1 MAMDPVCGMHV
12 DEKNAVYKKEKD
24 GQTFYF
30 CSERCLKEFEQPEIE
45 YRNLKRTTL
54 FSSVLAG
61 MALVLTYFP
70 VLPVLPNNFW
80 LFIFAT
86 PVQFIGGWRFYKG
99 MWDALKAKS
108 ANMDTLIATGTSAAW
123 LYSVFVVFLP
133 QIFVGEAYFDTSAAI
148 IALILVGKLL
158 EEMAKGK
165 ASESLR
171 KLLDLRPKT
180 AVVIRK
186 GKEIEIPADTIEIG
200 DIMVVKPGQSI
211 PTDGVIVEGHT
222 EIDESVITGESLPVT
237 RKESDKVIGA
247 TINKS
252 GLLKIRATNVG
263 ADTTLAQIISLVEKA
278 QVSKVPIQR
287 LADRISAYFVPAVI
301 VTALVSSG
309 VWYIVTANFIFS
321 LTIAIMVLIIACPC
335 ALGLATPTAILV
347 GTGKAAENG
356 ILIRNGE
363 ALETA
368 HKVNTIIFDK
378 TGTLT
383 KGKPSVTDLIAI
395 NGDTKELLK
404 LAAIGEKGSEHPL
417 GEAIIRKAEETGIKV
432 EYAKSYHTI
441 SGKGI
446 KSEYLRRDLLMGN
459 AALMK
464 DSDVDVSQL
473 GAQTERLET
482 EGKTAI
488 LVVYNNKPLGVVGIA
503 DTLQDYSKDAI
514 DGLSAKGIEVIMIT
528 GDNERTAAS
537 IAKQAGIEKVFANV
551 LPQNKADKVKELQ
564 AEGKVVAFVGDGI
577 NDAPALA
584 QADVGIAIG
593 SGTDVAKET
602 GSIVLIK
609 HDLRD
614 VFIAIDISRYAM
626 KKIKQNLFWAFFY
639 NTAGIPVAAGLLYPY
654 FGLLLT
660 PLIAAAAMAFSSFF
674 VVGNSVLMKG
684 YRPKFY

>member
-1 MAMDPVCGMHV
+1 MATDPVCGMHV

-24 GQTFYF
+24 GQTYYF
-30 CSERCLKEFEQPEIE
+30 CSEKCLKEFEQPEIE
-45 YRNLKRTTL
+45 YEKLKQITL
-54 FSSVLAG
+54 FSSVLAIIT
-61 MALVLTYFP
+61 LLLTYFP
-70 VLPVLPNNFW
+70 LLPLLPNNVW

-99 MWDALKAKS
+99 TLDALNAKS
-108 ANMDTLIATGTSAAW
+108 ANMDTLIALGTSAAW
-123 LYSVFVVFLP
+123 LYSALATFLP
-133 QIFVGEAYFDTSAAI
+133 QTFKGEPYFDTSAVI

-158 EEMAKGK
+158 EEIAKGK

-171 KLLDLRPKT
+171 KLIDLRPKT
-180 AVVIRK
+180 ATVIRN
-186 GKEIEIPADTIEIG
+186 GKENEIPISEIVVG
-200 DIMVVKPGQSI
+200 DVMLVKPGQSI
-211 PTDGVIVEGHT
+211 PTDGVIAEGHT
-222 EIDESVITGESLPVT
+222 EIDESMITGESLPVT
-237 RKESDKVIGA
+237 RKKGDKVIGS

-252 GLLKIRATNVG
+252 GLLKIKATNVG
-263 ADTTLAQIISLVEKA
+263 ADTTLAQIINLVEKA
-278 QVSKVPIQR
+278 QLSKVPIQR
-287 LADRISAYFVPAVI
+287 LADKVSAYFVPIVI
-301 VTALVSSG
+301 VIALISSFF
-309 VWYIVTANFIFS
+309 WYAVTADTIFS
-321 LTIAIMVLIIACPC
+321 LTTAIMVLIIACPC

-363 ALETA
+363 AIETA

-383 KGKPSVTDLIAI
+383 KGKPSVTDLIAV

-417 GEAIIRKAEETGIKV
+417 GEAIIRKAEEMEIKV
-432 EYAKSYHTI
+432 EYAKSYQTF

-446 KSEYLRRDLLMGN
+446 KSEYLRRSLLVGN

-464 DSDVDVSQL
+464 DEGVKFSQL
-473 GAQTERLET
+473 DAHMEKLEA

-488 LVVYNNKPLGVVGIA
+488 MVAYNNKPLGVIGIA
-503 DTLQDYSKDAI
+503 DTLQDYSKDAV
-514 DGLSAKGIEVIMIT
+514 DALSAKGIEVIMIT
-528 GDNERTAAS
+528 GDNERTAVA

-564 AEGKVVAFVGDGI
+564 EQGKIVAFVGDGI

-584 QADVGIAIG
+584 QANIGIAVG

-602 GSIVLIK
+602 GSVILIK

-614 VFIAIDISRYAM
+614 VFTAIDISRYTM

-639 NTAGIPVAAGLLYPY
+639 NTAGIPIAAGLLYPY
-654 FGLLLT
+654 FGVLLT

-684 YRPKFY
+684 YKPKF

>member
-1 MAMDPVCGMHV
+1 MATDPVCGMHV
-12 DEKNAVYKKEKD
+12 DEKSAVYKKEKD

-45 YRNLKRTTL
+45 YRKLKQITI
-54 FSSVLAG
+54 FSIILSSIT
-61 MALVLTYFP
+61 LVLTYFP
-70 VLPVLPNNFW
+70 VLPILPNNIW

-99 MWDALKAKS
+99 MWDALRSKS
-108 ANMDTLIATGTSAAW
+108 ANMDTLIAVGTSAAW
-123 LYSVFVVFLP
+123 LYSTLVTFLP
-133 QIFVGEAYFDTSAAI
+133 QIFKGEPYFDTSAVI
-148 IALILVGKLL
+148 ISLILIGKLL
-158 EEMAKGK
+158 EEIAKGK
-165 ASESLR
+165 ASESLK

-186 GKEIEIPADTIEIG
+186 GKEIEIPISEIVVG
-200 DIMVVKPGQSI
+200 DVMLVKPGQSI
-211 PTDGVIVEGHT
+211 PTDGLIVEGHT
-222 EIDESVITGESLPVT
+222 EIDESMITGESLPVS
-237 RKESDKVIGA
+237 RKEGDKIIGS

-252 GLLKIRATNVG
+252 GLLKIKATNVG
-263 ADTTLAQIISLVEKA
+263 SDTTLAQIISLVEKA
-278 QVSKVPIQR
+278 QLSKVPIQR
-287 LADRISAYFVPAVI
+287 LADKVSAYFVPIVI
-301 VTALVSSG
+301 IVALVSSLI
-309 VWYIVTANFIFS
+309 WYSITADFVFS

-383 KGKPSVTDLIAI
+383 KGEPAVTDLISLTG
-395 NGDTKELLK
+395 NTKELLK
-404 LAAIGEKGSEHPL
+404 VAAITEKGSEHPI
-417 GEAIIRKAEETGIKV
+417 GEAILRKAEEQKIKID
-432 EYAKSYHTI
+432 YAKSYQTF

-446 KSEYLRRDLLMGN
+446 KCEYLGKKLLVGN
-459 AALMK
+459 ESMMREEKIDTGPLK
-464 DSDVDVSQL
+464 
-473 GAQTERLET
+473 ERVEKLQG
-482 EGKTAI
+482 EGKTA
-488 LVVYNNKPLGVVGIA
+488 VMVAYNNKPLGVIGVA
-503 DTLQDYSKDAI
+503 DTLQDYSAEAVELLRK
-514 DGLSAKGIEVIMIT
+514 KGVECIMIT
-528 GDNERTAAS
+528 GDNERTAIA
-537 IAKQAGIEKVFANV
+537 IAKQAGIEKVFASV

-564 AEGKVVAFVGDGI
+564 EQGKIVAFVGDGI

-602 GSIVLIK
+602 GNIVLIK

-614 VFIAIDISRYAM
+614 VFIAIDVSRYTM

-660 PLIAAAAMAFSSFF
+660 PIIAAGAMAFSSFF
-674 VVGNSVLMKG
+674 VVGNSVLMKR
-684 YRPKFY
+684 YKPKI

>member
-1 MAMDPVCGMHV
+1 MATDPVCGMYV
-12 DEKNAVYKKEKD
+12 DEKNAVYKREKN
-24 GQTFYF
+24 GETFYF
-30 CSERCLKEFEQPEIE
+30 CSEKCLKEFEQPEVE
-45 YRNLKRTTL
+45 YNKLKRVTA
-54 FSSVLAG
+54 FSIVLSA
-61 MALVLTYFP
+61 ATLVLTYFP
-70 VLPVLPNNFW
+70 LLPVLPNNAW
-80 LFIFAT
+80 LFILST

-99 MWDALKAKS
+99 AFDALKAKT
-108 ANMDTLIATGTSAAW
+108 ANMDTLIALGTSAAW
-123 LYSVFVVFLP
+123 LYSTLVIFLP
-133 QIFVGEAYFDTSAAI
+133 QAFRGEVYFDTSAII

-158 EEMAKGK
+158 EEMAKGR

-171 KLLDLRPKT
+171 KLLDLRPKH
-180 AVVIRK
+180 AVVVRN
-186 GKEIEIPADTIEIG
+186 GKEVEIPASEVSVG
-200 DIMVVKPGQSI
+200 DVMLVKPGQSI
-211 PTDGVIVEGHT
+211 PTDGVILEGHT
-222 EIDESVITGESLPVT
+222 EIDESMITGESLPVT
-237 RKESDKVIGA
+237 RKENDQVIGS

-263 ADTTLAQIISLVEKA
+263 SDTTLSQIIKLVEKA
-278 QVSKVPIQR
+278 QISKVPIQR

-301 VTALVSSG
+301 LVALVSSFA
-309 VWYIVTANFIFS
+309 WYAVTSNFIFS

-383 KGKPSVTDLIAI
+383 KGKPSVTDLAAI
-395 NGDTKELLK
+395 SGDTKALLK
-404 LAAIGEKGSEHPL
+404 IAAIGEKGSEHPL
-417 GEAIIRKAEETGIKV
+417 GEAIIRKAEEMKIKT
-432 EYAKSYHTI
+432 EYAKSYQTF

-446 KSEYLRRDLLMGN
+446 KSEYLRRNLLVGN

-464 DSDVDVSQL
+464 DHKLDVSQL
-473 GAQTERLET
+473 DAQVEKLES
-482 EGKTAI
+482 EGKTAT
-488 LVVYNNKPLGVVGIA
+488 LVAYNNKPLGVIGIA
-503 DTLQDYSKDAI
+503 DTLQDYSRDAVEA
-514 DGLSAKGIEVIMIT
+514 LSAKKIEVIMIT
-528 GDNERTAAS
+528 GDNERTANA

-551 LPQNKADKVKELQ
+551 LPQNKAEKVKELQ

-602 GSIVLIK
+602 GSVILIK

-614 VFIAIDISRYAM
+614 IFTSIDISKYTM

-674 VVGNSVLMKG
+674 VVGNSVLMRG
-684 YRPKFY
+684 YKPKF